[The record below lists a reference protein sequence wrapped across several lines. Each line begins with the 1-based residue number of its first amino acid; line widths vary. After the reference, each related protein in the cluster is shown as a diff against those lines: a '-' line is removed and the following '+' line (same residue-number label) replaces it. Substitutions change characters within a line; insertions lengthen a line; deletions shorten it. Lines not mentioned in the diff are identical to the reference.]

1 MKSLKA
7 ILSLFLFSLF
17 LQSCVCEE
25 DPAVPS
31 YGPPEAYDW
40 NERYEETPTSDS
52 QLHLYL
58 PENISTTPT
67 PLILILPGGCY
78 HHYATKYE
86 GTNWVP
92 FILKLGFAA
101 AVLEYNLPWGNPDIP
116 VNHVNKVISYL
127 KDTPDFHIDAE
138 HIGIMG
144 FSAGGHLASF
154 IATQANKNNRPSF
167 QVLFYPVISMED
179 QYAKTTIHRECREYL
194 LGQSSSNS
202 IKDKYSSNRNVDS
215 DTPPAFIA
223 VGDNDNTISINNSYS
238 YAEALAENNIDH
250 VLFIAP
256 NGDHGYINW
265 VNLTPIRQA
274 LREWLTKQIPQ
285 DTNPANLTR

>member
-1 MKSLKA
+1 MKSIKP
-7 ILSLFLFSLF
+7 ILSLLFISLFSF
-17 LQSCVCEE
+17 SCVCEGE
-25 DPAVPS
+25 PEAPS
-31 YGPPEAYDW
+31 YGPPEEYDW
-40 NERYEETPTSDS
+40 DERYEETPTSDS

-58 PENISTTPT
+58 PENTSATQT
-67 PLILILPGGCY
+67 PLILILPGGSY
-78 HHYATKYE
+78 HHHATTYE

-92 FILKLGFAA
+92 FILKLGYAA
-101 AVLEYNLPWGNPDIP
+101 AVLEYDLPWGNPNLPI
-116 VNHVNKVISYL
+116 NHVNKVISYL
-127 KDTPDFHIDAE
+127 KDTPEFHIDAE

-154 IATQANKNNRPSF
+154 IATQANKSNRPAF

-179 QYAKTTIHRECREYL
+179 QYTKTTIHRECREYL
-194 LGQSSSNS
+194 LGQSSNS

-223 VGDNDNTISINNSYS
+223 VGNSDNTISIDNSYS
-238 YAEALAENNIDH
+238 YVNALNRQNIENTLI
-250 VLFIAP
+250 IAP
-256 NGDHGYINW
+256 NGDHGYMNW

-285 DTNPANLTR
+285 DTDTTILAH